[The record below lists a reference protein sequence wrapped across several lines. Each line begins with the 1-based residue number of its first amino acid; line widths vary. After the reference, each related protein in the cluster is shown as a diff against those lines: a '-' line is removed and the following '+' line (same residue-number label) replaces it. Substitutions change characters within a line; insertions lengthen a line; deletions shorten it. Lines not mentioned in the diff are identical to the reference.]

1 MTPKVKASSNTKPKK
16 NSATTAQKR
25 TASSRQKSTAK
36 RSAVRYALRLYITG
50 QTPRSLQSVENLR
63 ALCDKYIPNQFD
75 LEVVDIYQQ
84 PAMAAAGQII
94 AAPTLIKSMPLPLR
108 RLVGDFSD
116 QNRVILGL
124 DIRLNEEQGSA

>member
-1 MTPKVKASSNTKPKK
+1 MKPK
-16 NSATTAQKR
+16 
-25 TASSRQKSTAK
+25 SSRKAKTKSSSAK
-36 RSAVRYALRLYITG
+36 GARSRAAKKPGARYLLRLYITG
-50 QTPRSLQSVENLR
+50 QTPRSRQSVENLR

-124 DIRLNEEQGSA
+124 DLKPNEE

>member
-1 MTPKVKASSNTKPKK
+1 MTRKVKRGSKIKQKTSAASS
-16 NSATTAQKR
+16 AQKR
-25 TASSRQKSTAK
+25 AAK
-36 RSAVRYALRLYITG
+36 RSAPRYALRLYITG
-50 QTPRSLQSVENLR
+50 QTPRPLQSVENLR

-124 DIRLNEEQGSA
+124 DIKLNEE

>member
-1 MTPKVKASSNTKPKK
+1 MKPKAK
-16 NSATTAQKR
+16 SGSKIKAKKSAV
-25 TASSRQKSTAK
+25 SSARRRATK
-36 RSAVRYALRLYITG
+36 RSAARYALRLYITG
-50 QTPRSLQSVENLR
+50 QTPRSRQSVENLR
-63 ALCDKYIPNQFD
+63 ALCDKYIPGQFD

-124 DIRLNEEQGSA
+124 DIKLDEE

>member
-1 MTPKVKASSNTKPKK
+1 MRPKAKGGSKIKRKK
-16 NSATTAQKR
+16 SAAITVRKR
-25 TASSRQKSTAK
+25 AAK
-36 RSAVRYALRLYITG
+36 RSSARYALRLYITG

-63 ALCDKYIPNQFD
+63 ALCDKYLPNQFD

-124 DIRLNEEQGSA
+124 DIKLNEEQGSA

>member
-1 MTPKVKASSNTKPKK
+1 MKPRATGRSKMKRKK
-16 NSATTAQKR
+16 SVAGTSQKHAR
-25 TASSRQKSTAK
+25 K
-36 RSAVRYALRLYITG
+36 RSIARYALRLYITG
-50 QTPRSLQSVENLR
+50 QTPRSRQSVENLR

-124 DIRLNEEQGSA
+124 DIKLNEEQGSA

>member
-1 MTPKVKASSNTKPKK
+1 MKPKVKSSRKPKTKNTATAIVRKRAAKRASS
-16 NSATTAQKR
+16 
-25 TASSRQKSTAK
+25 
-36 RSAVRYALRLYITG
+36 RYALRLYITG
-50 QTPRSLQSVENLR
+50 QTPRSRQSVENLR
-63 ALCDKYIPNQFD
+63 ALCDKYIPGQFD

-94 AAPTLIKSMPLPLR
+94 AAPTLVKSMPLPLR

-124 DIRLNEEQGSA
+124 DIKLNEEQGSA

>member
-1 MTPKVKASSNTKPKK
+1 MKSRGTTRTKKRASTKAGGRKARK
-16 NSATTAQKR
+16 
-25 TASSRQKSTAK
+25 TASA
-36 RSAVRYALRLYITG
+36 RYILRLYVTG

-63 ALCDKYIPNQFD
+63 ALCDKYLPGQFD
-75 LEVVDIYQQ
+75 LEVIDIYQQ

-116 QNRVILGL
+116 KERVILGL
-124 DIRLNEEQGSA
+124 DLKRE

>member
-1 MTPKVKASSNTKPKK
+1 MTPK
-16 NSATTAQKR
+16 
-25 TASSRQKSTAK
+25 AK
-36 RSAVRYALRLYITG
+36 RSSKIKRNKSAIKARKRSASGAQKKAAKRPARYALRLYITG

-63 ALCDKYIPNQFD
+63 ALCDKYLPNQFD

-124 DIRLNEEQGSA
+124 DIKPDEE

>member
-1 MTPKVKASSNTKPKK
+1 MKPKVKSSGKPKAK
-16 NSATTAQKR
+16 NTGATRGRKR
-25 TASSRQKSTAK
+25 AAK
-36 RSAVRYALRLYITG
+36 RPVTRYALRLYITG
-50 QTPRSLQSVENLR
+50 QTPRSRQSVENLR
-63 ALCDKYIPNQFD
+63 ALCDKYIPGQFD

-124 DIRLNEEQGSA
+124 DIKLDEEQGSA

>member
-1 MTPKVKASSNTKPKK
+1 MKRKRKTPSQARERKGKPP
-16 NSATTAQKR
+16 QL
-25 TASSRQKSTAK
+25 
-36 RSAVRYALRLYITG
+36 RYLLRLYITG

-63 ALCDKYIPNQFD
+63 VLCDKYLPGQFD

-116 QNRVILGL
+116 QKRVILGL
-124 DIRLNEEQGSA
+124 DLKLE

>member
-1 MTPKVKASSNTKPKK
+1 MKPKIKISRKPKTK
-16 NSATTAQKR
+16 NTATTTTRKR
-25 TASSRQKSTAK
+25 AAK
-36 RSAVRYALRLYITG
+36 RPIARYSLRLYITG
-50 QTPRSLQSVENLR
+50 QTPRSQRSVENLR
-63 ALCDKYIPNQFD
+63 ALCNKYIPGQFD

-108 RLVGDFSD
+108 RLVGDFLD

-124 DIRLNEEQGSA
+124 DIKPDEEQGSA

>member
-1 MTPKVKASSNTKPKK
+1 MKAKLKSSRKSKPKISA
-16 NSATTAQKR
+16 SATTSKR
-25 TASSRQKSTAK
+25 TGKQAIT
-36 RSAVRYALRLYITG
+36 RYALRLYITG
-50 QTPRSLQSVENLR
+50 QTPRSRQSVENLR
-63 ALCDKYIPNQFD
+63 ALCDKYIPGQFD

-124 DIRLNEEQGSA
+124 DIRLEEE

>member
-1 MTPKVKASSNTKPKK
+1 MTPKVKDGSKIKRKRSAAS
-16 NSATTAQKR
+16 TAQKR
-25 TASSRQKSTAK
+25 TASAVQKGAAKHTA
-36 RSAVRYALRLYITG
+36 ARYALRLYITG

-94 AAPTLIKSMPLPLR
+94 AAPTLIKRMPLPLR

-116 QNRVILGL
+116 QERVILGL
-124 DIRLNEEQGSA
+124 DIKLNEEQRSY

>member
-1 MTPKVKASSNTKPKK
+1 MKTKAKSSRKPKTK
-16 NSATTAQKR
+16 AAAKR
-25 TASSRQKSTAK
+25 TRGRAAK
-36 RSAVRYALRLYITG
+36 RPVTRYALRLYITG
-50 QTPRSLQSVENLR
+50 QTPRSRQSVENLR

-124 DIRLNEEQGSA
+124 DIKLDEE

>member
-1 MTPKVKASSNTKPKK
+1 MTAKAKRDSKIKRNKSAIKARKRSASGTQKK
-16 NSATTAQKR
+16 A
-25 TASSRQKSTAK
+25 AK
-36 RSAVRYALRLYITG
+36 RSGSRYALRLYITG

-63 ALCDKYIPNQFD
+63 ALCDKYIPNKFD

-124 DIRLNEEQGSA
+124 DIRVDEEQGGA

>member
-1 MTPKVKASSNTKPKK
+1 MKPTVKSSRKLKTK
-16 NSATTAQKR
+16 NASATGARGNAATKTPA
-25 TASSRQKSTAK
+25 TP
-36 RSAVRYALRLYITG
+36 YALRLYITG
-50 QTPRSLQSVENLR
+50 QTPRSRQSVENLR
-63 ALCDKYIPNQFD
+63 ALCDKYIPGQFD

-124 DIRLNEEQGSA
+124 DIQLDEEQRGA

>member
-1 MTPKVKASSNTKPKK
+1 LKTKA
-16 NSATTAQKR
+16 QG
-25 TASSRQKSTAK
+25 KSK
-36 RSAVRYALRLYITG
+36 RSAASKARTGAKKKHRYALRLYITG

-63 ALCDKYIPNQFD
+63 TLCDKYIPGQFD

-116 QNRVILGL
+116 SERVILGL
-124 DIRLNEEQGSA
+124 DLKQIDE

>member
-1 MTPKVKASSNTKPKK
+1 MKRIAKSRLKRKNAANTNRKARKQ
-16 NSATTAQKR
+16 AAR
-25 TASSRQKSTAK
+25 
-36 RSAVRYALRLYITG
+36 RYILRLYITG
-50 QTPRSLQSVENLR
+50 QTPRSLRSVENLR
-63 ALCDKYIPNQFD
+63 ALCNKYLAGQFE

-116 QNRVILGL
+116 QKRVILGL
-124 DIRLNEEQGSA
+124 DLRLDGE